1 MMAVKESSIET
12 FLEELASKASTPGG
26 GSAAAIMGGV
36 SAALSSMVCNLTIGK
51 KKFAAVESE
60 MTEILAQAD
69 KLRARMIYAI
79 EEDVAAF
86 AAVMAAYGLPKTTED
101 EQKER
106 HRAIQSALRSATD
119 APLECAKLCREAIE
133 LAAHVSDKG
142 NPAVVSDGG
151 VAALAGQAALRSS
164 ALNVYVNAKAIEDR
178 AFADGRLQTL
188 EALLSEGSARAEA
201 TYEAVSKQLN

>member
-1 MMAVKESSIET
+1 MTIKNSTVET

-51 KKFAAVESE
+51 KKFAAVEAE
-60 MTEILAQAD
+60 MSEILVQAD
-69 KLRARMIYAI
+69 NLRARMIYAI

-86 AAVMAAYGLPKTTED
+86 NEVMAAYGLPKASED
-101 EQKER
+101 EQKDR
-106 HRAIQSALRSATD
+106 HQAIQLALRSATD

-133 LAAHVSDKG
+133 LAAHVSEKG

-164 ALNVYVNAKAIEDR
+164 ALNVYVNAKVIEDR
-178 AFADGRLQTL
+178 VFADDRLQTL
-188 EALLSEGSARAEA
+188 ETLLSEGSARAEA
-201 TYEAVSKQLN
+201 TYEAVKKQLS